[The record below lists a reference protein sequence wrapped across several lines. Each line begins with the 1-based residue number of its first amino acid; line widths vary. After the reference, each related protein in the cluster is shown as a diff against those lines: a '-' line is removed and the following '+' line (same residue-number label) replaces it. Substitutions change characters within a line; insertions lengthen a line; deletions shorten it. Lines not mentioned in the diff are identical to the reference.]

1 MASVSNPRLV
11 GEGAAAGFVGG
22 AVSTVVWLTAT
33 SLGVP
38 AVVDI
43 PSIGVGPI
51 EWFQFVVVGV
61 LAGFGAALVA
71 LLVDGRRSSR
81 RLFTGIAIVVLV
93 LSAAP
98 LVSQPA
104 TTARTTLLVLAVTH
118 VVVYVAIVPRLASRL
133 RAR

>member
-22 AVSTVVWLTAT
+22 AVSTVVWLSAT

-38 AVVDI
+38 AIVDI

-51 EWFQFVVVGV
+51 EWFQFVIVGV

-118 VVVYVAIVPRLASRL
+118 VVVYVAVVPRLASRL